1 MCHMTDGDDRGSDTP
16 PRPHPPGVPKTPED
30 AQALLFMRL
39 GSAIAQAQ
47 IAEGQAATI
56 YRLVHHREPPRRA
69 TLGAKVRE
77 IKLALP
83 ASPATEYQL
92 LVDARNY
99 LAHEVLF
106 DCGGWSGIPEIDP
119 PNKYAQLYA
128 AIDRAHLTIQRVS
141 DLLSQHLV
149 DAGYPVLIAK
159 LSADG
164 VTVLAPSREGPVE
177 PAG

>member
-1 MCHMTDGDDRGSDTP
+1 MTDAGDLGSDERS
-16 PRPHPPGVPKTPED
+16 RPHPPGVPKSPED

-47 IAEGQAATI
+47 IAEGQAASI

-69 TLGAKVRE
+69 TLGAKVRQ
-77 IKLALP
+77 IKEVLPGDLA
-83 ASPATEYQL
+83 TQYQL

-119 PNKYAQLYA
+119 PSKYAKLYA
-128 AIDRAHLTIQRVS
+128 AIDGARLTIQRAS
-141 DLLSQHLV
+141 DLPIST
-149 DAGYPVLIAK
+149 
-159 LSADG
+159 S
-164 VTVLAPSREGPVE
+164 
-177 PAG
+177 